1 MADQVILVADDDAF
15 IRDSIGILIRRNLGC
30 HVELVQD
37 GDSAYAY
44 LRQNPVDILIADMMM
59 PGLQGLDLIEAARQA
74 APEMDIV
81 VMTGYTEDFPYVQV
95 VNAGATDIIGK
106 PYAQGELLAKLM
118 RVFQE
123 RETRE
128 ALMNAEKKYRS
139 IFELNTDGMVI
150 ADSRTLEVLD
160 ANTAFCHLTGDD
172 PAKLIGRNILT
183 LMPESERE
191 RFESG
196 TQLCIRVGHGTLGDI
211 KFCSQDGEE
220 IYLDI
225 SITHVMLANEEVVC
239 MTFKDV
245 TEKRVLEQRLT
256 DVAQKDALTSLYN
269 KRTFVI
275 HLNAS
280 ITAARCDAQTFCLL
294 AIDVDNFKHC
304 NDTFGHPAGDELLQN
319 IGRIMLK
326 NIRTNQ
332 DEAFR
337 CGGDE
342 FSILLHNI
350 NADAAKG
357 IADRIRREFESS
369 QSYGTSLSIGIAMY
383 QPGMTADALCR
394 AADEALYQA
403 KALGKNNSWVA

>member
-1 MADQVILVADDDAF
+1 MPDRVILVADDDAF
-15 IRDSIGILIRRNLGC
+15 IRDSIDILIRRNLGC
-30 HVELVQD
+30 KVQLVQD
-37 GDSAYAY
+37 GDSAVAY
-44 LRQNPVDILIADMMM
+44 LRENPVDILIADMMM
-59 PGLQGLDLIEAARQA
+59 PGIQGLELIESARLL
-74 APEMDIV
+74 APDMDIV

-106 PYAQGELLAKLM
+106 PYAQGELLAKLL

-150 ADSRTLEVLD
+150 VESKSLEVLD

-172 PAKLIGRNILT
+172 RAKLIGRNILL

-196 TQLCIRVGHGTLGDI
+196 MQLCIRVGHGTLGDI
-211 KFCSQDGEE
+211 KFCSLDGED
-220 IYLDI
+220 IFLDI
-225 SITHVMLANEEVVC
+225 SITYVLLANEEVVC

-245 TEKRVLEQRLT
+245 TEKRILEQRLT
-256 DVAQKDALTSLYN
+256 DVAQKDSLTSLYN
-269 KRTFVI
+269 KRSFGTY
-275 HLNAS
+275 LNAA
-280 ITAARCDAQTFCLL
+280 ITAARVDGKSFSLL

-304 NDTFGHPAGDELLQN
+304 NDTFGHPAGDDLLQT

-326 NIRTNQ
+326 NIRTEH

-342 FSILLHNI
+342 FSILLHHI
-350 NADAAKG
+350 DADGAKA
-357 IADRIRREFESS
+357 IADRIRREFEQS
-369 QSYGTSLSIGIAMY
+369 QAYGTSLSIGIAMY
-383 QPGMTADALCR
+383 KAGMTGDALCR